1 MTTTTTTTTTTTL
14 PTSAPDVRRRIL
26 DHLARLVA
34 CDTRNPPRAGQGID
48 TLFAIVREALPA
60 SFVIEERDLGDGC
73 RWLRAVRG
81 HRDGADGA
89 EVPFV
94 PIVNVHI
101 DTVPRDDGWQGDPF
115 TLTTAIVDG
124 VERAVGLGACD
135 IKGAVAAFLVA
146 AVDTEGS
153 GAPAEL
159 VLTSDEEAGSSR
171 CVRTFVVEHPVAGR
185 LILVAEPTS
194 ARAVVAHRG
203 IGTATV
209 TFNGIGGH
217 ASLQRATHDSAVAEA
232 VRFCAR
238 ALDVAAADDNTI
250 RLNLGRIEG
259 GTKANMIA
267 SSCLLRFGVRPPPEQ
282 TPESVLDQ
290 LSSLVSS
297 SRGQLER
304 GFLAPALPAP
314 FGERSVAQARAN
326 SRARAEAIGLTVGD
340 DVDFFTE
347 AAFFSAAGADAVV
360 FGPGDIAQAH
370 TADEWVTVSDLVAV
384 AAAYTDILLRS
395 AQ

>member
-1 MTTTTTTTTTTTL
+1 MTTTTT
-14 PTSAPDVRRRIL
+14 PPMSAPDIRRRIL

-81 HRDGADGA
+81 PRDRR
-89 EVPFV
+89 VPPLV
-94 PIVNVHI
+94 PLVPLVNVHI

-115 TLTTAIVDG
+115 TLQTAIVDG

-370 TADEWVTVSDLVAV
+370 TAGEWVTVADLVTV

>member
-1 MTTTTTTTTTTTL
+1 VTTTPTTTTTAAT
-14 PTSAPDVRRRIL
+14 PDVRARL
-26 DHLARLVA
+26 LGHLARLVA

-48 TLFAIVREALPA
+48 ALFAIVREALPTT
-60 SFVIEERDLGDGC
+60 FLIEERDLGDGC

-81 HRDGADGA
+81 HPEGRVA
-89 EVPFV
+89 PL
-94 PIVNVHI
+94 VNVHI

-115 TLTTAIVDG
+115 TLQLLVDNG
-124 VERAVGLGACD
+124 VEKAIGLGACD

-146 AVDTEGS
+146 AVDTEGT

-171 CVRTFVVEHPVAGR
+171 CVRTFVEEHPVSGR
-185 LILVAEPTS
+185 LVLVAEPTS

-217 ASLQRATHDSAVAEA
+217 ASQHRAIEDSAVAEA

-238 ALDVAAADDNTI
+238 ALDVANATDNTI

-267 SSCLLRFGVRPPPEQ
+267 SSCLLRFGVRPPAEH

-290 LSSLVSS
+290 LASLVPS
-297 SRGQLER
+297 SRGVFER

-314 FGERSVAQARAN
+314 WRERTVAQAKARSRTRAT
-326 SRARAEAIGLTVGD
+326 AIGLPIGD

-370 TADEWVTVSDLVAV
+370 TAGEWVAVADLVAV
-384 AAAYTDILLRS
+384 AAAYSDILLRS
-395 AQ
+395 AS